1 VLEMRV
7 WRRRKSEEGRGGK
20 GSRGRGQ
27 AVEGGAQAAGCRV
40 RQPDA
45 GQVAGRGQA
54 VALCGADCGGLRLAA
69 RRARGLGFPGS
80 RSEEHQRDAVFRPPK
95 AAGDKELPGRRAGA

>member
-1 VLEMRV
+1 M
-7 WRRRKSEEGRGGK
+7 
-20 GSRGRGQ
+20 RGQ

-45 GQVAGRGQA
+45 GQVAGGGVRQLLS
-54 VALCGADCGGLRLAA
+54 VARTAAGSAWRPGGRAA
-69 RRARGLGFPGS
+69 WASLDS
-80 RSEEHQRDAVFRPPK
+80 RSEEHQKDAVFSPPK